1 MFPCFFHTYQM
12 QTAYECRQFDGQ
24 DPRPDR
30 GQLWVGADVDAV
42 KDHLQV
48 SLVNG

>member
-1 MFPCFFHTYQM
+1 M
-12 QTAYECRQFDGQ
+12 QTAYKGCQFDGQ

-30 GQLWVGADVDAV
+30 VQLRVGANVNAV

-48 SLVNG
+48 PLVDG